1 MQEWRAAYILT
12 ETSEADAAAALD
24 VLREIMEVG
33 EISLID
39 QSGEIFLSTDDSL
52 PGSMADQEL
61 MEEMQCSR
69 FLLREAAVGRSG
81 GEPGLITEGI

>member
-1 MQEWRAAYILT
+1 
-12 ETSEADAAAALD
+12 
-24 VLREIMEVG
+24 MEVG

-61 MEEMQCSR
+61 MEEMR
-69 FLLREAAVGRSG
+69 TAPDG
-81 GEPGLITEGI
+81 GEDSGPD